1 MGYRWTV
8 QTDGTFNDGINI
20 WDFVRLKAEN
30 YDLGTQLILGR
41 PRLGKRM
48 RIAMVISDVTR
59 YKKWSMRLPE
69 GRSVL
74 SEVIEFDT
82 ERYPFQV
89 GDELE
94 LLEEASPVHILS

>member
-8 QTDGTFNDGINI
+8 QPDGTFNDGISI
-20 WDFVRLKAEN
+20 WDFVKLKAED
-30 YDLGTQLILGR
+30 YDIGTQLILGR

-48 RIAMVISDVTR
+48 LIALIVSSVTR

-69 GRSVL
+69 GKTIVSDA
-74 SEVIEFDT
+74 IEFDT
-82 ERYPFQV
+82 ERYPFQA

-94 LLEEASPVHILS
+94 LLEVASPVHILS